1 MAAKKAT
8 TPSKT
13 AAASK
18 PAAAPAK
25 KSAAT
30 PAAKKAAKSAAE
42 APTPVKRPT
51 AKDMKQHAQKLP
63 YPAKQ
68 VDMKLQ
74 PGMNFSTYRPAGKL
88 QDKIALITGADSG
101 IGRAVA
107 VAFAMEGAH
116 VAVLFNENV
125 VDAEETKRLIEA
137 QQRKCIL
144 LQLDVRDPE
153 QCRQAV
159 RRTRAELGGLN
170 ILVNNAAFQMS
181 QEKFEDI
188 PEEQIRRT
196 FDTNILG
203 YIWMAQAA
211 VPHLKKDDCII
222 NTGSIVG
229 LTGIPILIDYASS
242 KSAIHAF
249 TKSLATHLGERGIR
263 VNCVVPGPVWTPNI
277 PGTMPR
283 EEIEKFGYEVA
294 LARPGQPEELAP
306 AYVLLASQDG
316 SFMTGSLVHV
326 TGGKMSSDQ

>member
-1 MAAKKAT
+1 MTAKKAA
-8 TPSKT
+8 TPAKT
-13 AAASK
+13 AAAAK
-18 PAAAPAK
+18 APAKKAAPAK
-25 KSAAT
+25 
-30 PAAKKAAKSAAE
+30 PE
-42 APTPVKRPT
+42 KRPT
-51 AKDMKQHAQKLP
+51 AKDMKSAAQKLP

-68 VDMKLQ
+68 ADMKLQ
-74 PGMNFSTYRPAGKL
+74 PDTDFANYKAAGKL
-88 QDKIALITGADSG
+88 EGKIALVTGADSG

-107 VAFAMEGAH
+107 IAFALEGAD
-116 VAVLFNENV
+116 VAVLYNEND
-125 VDAEETKRLIEA
+125 VDAQETQRQIEKRK
-137 QQRKCIL
+137 RKCL
-144 LQLDVRDPE
+144 LLKLDVRDPE

-170 ILVNNAAFQMS
+170 ILVNNAAFQMA

-203 YIWMAQAA
+203 YFWMAQAA
-211 VPHLKKDDCII
+211 VPHFKAGDCII

-229 LTGIPILIDYASS
+229 LTGNPLLIDYTAT

-249 TKSLATHLGERGIR
+249 TKSLATHLGERNIR

-283 EEIEKFGYEVA
+283 EEVEKFGYEVA

-326 TGGKMSSDQ
+326 TGGKMSSD

>member
-1 MAAKKAT
+1 MPTKKPTPAKPAATKAAS
-8 TPSKT
+8 PKKT
-13 AAASK
+13 AAPK
-18 PAAAPAK
+18 AAPAK
-25 KSAAT
+25 
-30 PAAKKAAKSAAE
+30 AE
-42 APTPVKRPT
+42 RRPT
-51 AKDMKQHAQKLP
+51 AKDMKAAAQKLP

-68 VDMKLQ
+68 ADMKLQ
-74 PGMNFSTYRPAGKL
+74 PVTDLANYRAAGKL
-88 QDKIALITGADSG
+88 QNKVALITGADSG

-107 VAFAMEGAH
+107 IAFAKEGAD
-116 VAVLFNENV
+116 VAIVFNTNV
-125 VDAEETKRLIEA
+125 KDAEKTKQLVEKENRRCL
-137 QQRKCIL
+137 L
-144 LQLDVRDPE
+144 LQADVREPE
-153 QCRQAV
+153 QCKHAV

-211 VPHLKKDDCII
+211 IPHLKKDDCII

-229 LTGIPILIDYASS
+229 ITGIPILVDYACS
-242 KSAIHAF
+242 KAGIHAL
-249 TKSLATHLGERGIR
+249 TKSLALYLGEKGIR

-277 PGTMPR
+277 PATMPR
-283 EEIEKFGYEVA
+283 NEIAKFGHEVA
-294 LARPGQPEELAP
+294 LKRPGQPEELAP

-326 TGGKMSSDQ
+326 TGGKLSSDE

>member
-1 MAAKKAT
+1 MAAKKT
-8 TPSKT
+8 STPSTT
-13 AAASK
+13 AKSEAK
-18 PAAAPAK
+18 AAPAK
-25 KSAAT
+25 KTAAT
-30 PAAKKAAKSAAE
+30 PAAKKAAAAASAAPE
-42 APTPVKRPT
+42 PVKRPT
-51 AKDMKQHAQKLP
+51 AKEMKKHAQKLP

-68 VDMKLQ
+68 ADMDLQ
-74 PGMNFSTYRPAGKL
+74 PAMSFSTYRAAGKL
-88 QDKIALITGADSG
+88 QDKIALVTGSDSG

-116 VAVLFNENV
+116 VAVLYNENT
-125 VDAEETKRLIEA
+125 VDAEETKRLVEA
-137 QQRKCIL
+137 QNRRCLL

-153 QCRQAV
+153 QCKQAV
-159 RRTRAELGGLN
+159 RLTRKELGGLN

-181 QEKFEDI
+181 AEKFEDI
-188 PEEQIRRT
+188 SEEQIRRT

-211 VPHLKKDDCII
+211 IPHLQQGDCII

-229 LTGIPILIDYASS
+229 LTGIPILVDYACT
-242 KSAIHAF
+242 KSAIHAL
-249 TKSLATHLGERGIR
+249 TKSLATYLGERGIR

-277 PGTMPR
+277 PGTMPK
-283 EEIEKFGYEVA
+283 EEIEKFGHEVA